1 MSEVPQRF
9 CVILSILS
17 QEKANGETDVQPPGN
32 TTEIEEDV
40 EDKMKLGSKDQNRV
54 RIFGGFVS
62 FDQVKAEVV
71 GRQNW
76 LKRVSC
82 EHTIRM
88 KGPSQYCKT
97 LNLMYDFVIRSRRF
111 SRSLLFSRC

>member
-9 CVILSILS
+9 CVILSVLS
-17 QEKANGETDVQPPGN
+17 QEKANGESEEQPLN
-32 TTEIEEDV
+32 NNTEIEEDV
-40 EDKMKLGSKDQNRV
+40 QDEIKTGSKHQSGVRV
-54 RIFGGFVS
+54 FGGFVS

-88 KGPSQYCKT
+88 KGPSQHFKK
-97 LNLMYDFVIRSRRF
+97 LNLT
-111 SRSLLFSRC
+111 